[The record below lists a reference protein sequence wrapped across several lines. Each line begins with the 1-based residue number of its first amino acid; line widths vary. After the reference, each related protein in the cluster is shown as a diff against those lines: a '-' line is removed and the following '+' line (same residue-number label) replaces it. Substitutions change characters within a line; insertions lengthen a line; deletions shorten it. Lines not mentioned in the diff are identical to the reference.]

1 MTNVEFTQTNIQEE
15 NYNKIKKGSN
25 SIFDGYHPDVVL
37 EAFNSVKNGGG
48 DSLPPELFTQMHL
61 AFCESLTSRENNHSV
76 NKQTGLIDRDTLS
89 EVVDR
94 KEFNFKG
101 RFKKRFLYF
110 IDFNF
115 FKFVN
120 DVCGHSAGDT
130 CLSVVAERL
139 IKFADQLNADQGISK
154 KKSLKLGMAE
164 SNFAVRRGG
173 DEFLL
178 VTTKKISK
186 EELREAITSETF
198 EIETVDFGTLTIVQ
212 SVSIGEAVLTENID
226 FETAIKTA
234 DCDMYLDKAIIKGGF
249 GEEARGTEELEL
261 YLFENLL
268 NLSLKDYVSFK
279 SKNVKETKSPQK
291 RKKEEK
297 AKQIRRLYQIGFE
310 KRYSRVLSL
319 SI

>member
-1 MTNVEFTQTNIQEE
+1 MTNVAFKQTNIQEE

-61 AFCESLTSRENNHSV
+61 AFCESLTSRENNHAL

-89 EVVDR
+89 KVVNQ

-101 RFKKRFLYF
+101 RFNKRFLYF

-120 DVCGHSAGDT
+120 DVCGHGAGDI
-130 CLSVVAERL
+130 CLSVVAKRL
-139 IKFADQLNADQGISK
+139 IEFAAKLNIDQGISK
-154 KKSLKLGMAE
+154 KKSLQLGMAE

-178 VTTKKISK
+178 VTTKKVSK
-186 EELREAITSETF
+186 EELREAITGDSF
-198 EIETVDFGTLTIVQ
+198 EIETMDFGTRTIVQ
-212 SVSIGEAVLTENID
+212 SVSIGESVLTENID

-234 DCDMYLDKAIIKGGF
+234 DCDMYLDKKEIKGGF

-261 YLFENLL
+261 YLFKNLL
-268 NLSLKDYVSFK
+268 NLSLKEYVAFK
-279 SKNVKETKSPQK
+279 SKKNKNLKETEKKKKMNNASMRIKELYKLGFQK
-291 RKKEEK
+291 RY
-297 AKQIRRLYQIGFE
+297 AKT
-310 KRYSRVLSL
+310 SL